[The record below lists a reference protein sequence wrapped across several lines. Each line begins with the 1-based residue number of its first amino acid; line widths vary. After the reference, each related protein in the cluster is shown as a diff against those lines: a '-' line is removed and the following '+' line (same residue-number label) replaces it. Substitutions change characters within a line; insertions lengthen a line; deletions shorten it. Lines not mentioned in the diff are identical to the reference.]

1 MKTPEYTFM
10 CWPTLDM
17 TFDIHA
23 NDGEEALKKLHALT
37 DDIINECCAKLTAI
51 GGIQGGADLPYITDI
66 DDYEEDEDV

>member
-23 NDGEEALKKLHALT
+23 DDGEEALKKLHALT
-37 DDIINECCAKLTAI
+37 DDIIN
-51 GGIQGGADLPYITDI
+51 
-66 DDYEEDEDV
+66 